1 MQTSVFLAKLMGPL
15 FLAVGIGV
23 LANAAVY
30 RKLAEEFLRSYALV
44 YVSGLLLMTAGL
56 ALILTHNVWVAD
68 WRVIITLLGWLAAIG
83 GALRI
88 VVPERT
94 EAAGRWML
102 ARPAGITVAAVI
114 WLALGALLTFFGYFR

>member
-1 MQTSVFLAKLMGPL
+1 MQTSVFLAKLIGPL

-68 WRVIITLLGWLAAIG
+68 WRVVITLLGWLAAIG

-88 VVPERT
+88 VVPERA
-94 EAAGRWML
+94 EAMGRSML
-102 ARPAGITVAAVI
+102 ARPAGLTVAAVI
-114 WLALGALLTFFGYFR
+114 WLVLGALLTFFGYFR

>member
-1 MQTSVFLAKLMGPL
+1 MQTSVFLAKLMGPVA
-15 FLAVGIGV
+15 LAVGIGV

-88 VVPERT
+88 VVPERVESMGQSFLRHPT
-94 EAAGRWML
+94 SM
-102 ARPAGITVAAVI
+102 TVAAAI

>member
-23 LANAAVY
+23 LANTAVY

-88 VVPERT
+88 VVPERVESMGQWFLRHPT
-94 EAAGRWML
+94 SM
-102 ARPAGITVAAVI
+102 TVAAAI